1 LKTTK
6 KAKNNPPKK
15 PPTQVTSNSANTP
28 MMKSKS
34 FTRRCDDNIYERGG
48 VGLMKIQDIELTRIE
63 QEKGVLI
70 IQSDFREI
78 AYAIDKRR
86 GVMWV
91 INRQTGAQLEIDGDN
106 VYKFADEM
114 MSVADIFLKRRLSV
128 VI

>member
-1 LKTTK
+1 
-6 KAKNNPPKK
+6 
-15 PPTQVTSNSANTP
+15 
-28 MMKSKS
+28 
-34 FTRRCDDNIYERGG
+34 
-48 VGLMKIQDIELTRIE
+48 MKIQDIELTRIE

-128 VI
+128 VNTNG

>member
-1 LKTTK
+1 
-6 KAKNNPPKK
+6 
-15 PPTQVTSNSANTP
+15 
-28 MMKSKS
+28 
-34 FTRRCDDNIYERGG
+34 
-48 VGLMKIQDIELTRIE
+48 MKIQDIELTRIE

-70 IQSDFREI
+70 IQSDFHEI

-114 MSVADIFLKRRLSV
+114 MSVADVYLKRRLSEPYNPRC
-128 VI
+128 

>member
-1 LKTTK
+1 
-6 KAKNNPPKK
+6 
-15 PPTQVTSNSANTP
+15 
-28 MMKSKS
+28 
-34 FTRRCDDNIYERGG
+34 
-48 VGLMKIQDIELTRIE
+48 MKIQDIELTRIE

-70 IQSDFREI
+70 VQSDFREI

-114 MSVADIFLKRRLSV
+114 MSVADVYLKRRLSV
-128 VI
+128 VNTNG